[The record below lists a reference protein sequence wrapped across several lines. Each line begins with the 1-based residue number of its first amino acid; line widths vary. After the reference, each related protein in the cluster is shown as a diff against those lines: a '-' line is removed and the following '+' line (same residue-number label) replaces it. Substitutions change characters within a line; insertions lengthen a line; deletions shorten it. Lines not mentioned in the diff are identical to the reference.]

1 MSYFQWL
8 ALFFGVP
15 ILLFILIDPKIFIDH
30 KKIFFK
36 ILFGAFLIGFPADL
50 IAVNLGLWTFP
61 KGLSGLYLVTIP
73 IEEYFWV
80 AMYVI
85 IVVFLTLY
93 LSKKLK

>member
-1 MSYFQWL
+1 MTYLHWL
-8 ALFFGVP
+8 SVFFGIP
-15 ILLFILIDPKIFIDH
+15 ILLFILIDPKIFLQH

-36 ILFGAFLIGFPADL
+36 ILFGSALIGFPADL

-61 KGLSGLYLVTIP
+61 AGLSGLYFFTIP
-73 IEEYFWV
+73 IEEYLWV
-80 AMYVI
+80 AMYVV